1 MVCECVCPEV
11 ARVAKLTRK
20 NLVVDAERIRM
31 LAERRGTSES
41 EAVRQAVD
49 SALTDDEAAD
59 EIMAAVRGLHALGG
73 IRDVFHKLPPELK
86 RKWRRE
92 TKSRTRRS
100 SSPPSETP
108 ASG

>member
-20 NLVVDAERIRM
+20 NLVVDAEKIRA

-41 EAVRQAVD
+41 EAVRQAV
-49 SALTDDEAAD
+49 EAALAD
-59 EIMAAVRGLHALGG
+59 EQVADDIMAAMRQLHALGG
-73 IRDVFHKLPPELK
+73 IRDVFHKVPPELK

-92 TKSRTRRS
+92 ARPRTRRS

-108 ASG
+108 TSG